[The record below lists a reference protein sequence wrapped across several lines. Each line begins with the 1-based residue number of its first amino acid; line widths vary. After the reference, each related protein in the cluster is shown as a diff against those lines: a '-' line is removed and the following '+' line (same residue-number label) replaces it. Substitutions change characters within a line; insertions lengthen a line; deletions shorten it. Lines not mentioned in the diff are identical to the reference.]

1 MSLISGGISWS
12 PTLLSTSFFQPF
24 IYRRH
29 WKGMFMD
36 EGNTFTSPD
45 LKRSQ
50 MPIRVW
56 HGDIESGDWLAGD
69 ISSLDNDLTL
79 ASRAV
84 RALYTVWAVRL
95 HWGRHEITCPEDFM
109 RIFSFYLLIL
119 FKSLGFDLFFLTVR
133 GQKSTWKNYY
143 QERGLKLFSGK
154 TFCNHIK
161 VLVGSPI

>member
-1 MSLISGGISWS
+1 MGESCEAQPWALPFSNLSFIATIEKECSWMREILLRRQICKEPDANKSLTWWYWI
-12 PTLLSTSFFQPF
+12 L
-24 IYRRH
+24 R
-29 WKGMFMD
+29 
-36 EGNTFTSPD
+36 
-45 LKRSQ
+45 
-50 MPIRVW
+50 
-56 HGDIESGDWLAGD
+56 LAGWWRRD

-109 RIFSFYLLIL
+109 LILSFYPLIL
-119 FKSLGFDLFFLTVR
+119 YKSLGFDLFFLTVR
-133 GQKSTWKNYY
+133 EQKSTWKNYY
-143 QERGLKLFSGK
+143 KERGLKLFSGK